1 MVILITE
8 NDTLDESASIPL
20 QGLTRFL
27 QQLGKGGLKSPDR
40 LAQIIQAAINC
51 HSARKI
57 RNLEQKM
64 KAIDK
69 ALEIMLEKLP
79 GYR

>member
-27 QQLGKGGLKSPDR
+27 QQLGKGGLKLMIKLLSKKVSLKYPN
-40 LAQIIQAAINC
+40 INT
-51 HSARKI
+51 KDPWYE
-57 RNLEQKM
+57 L
-64 KAIDK
+64 
-69 ALEIMLEKLP
+69 LEKVGVWWMSYYVTTNLA
-79 GYR
+79 G